1 MSKTGRWLADTA
13 ERVLSTAAETT
24 LAALPTSYLP
34 NVSIPWWAAF
44 AAGGFAGV
52 VALLKCIAAL
62 KVGAPDSASLLPA
75 ETDPPQEDG
84 WGLIE
89 VLAVVAV
96 VLITLLLLGYL
107 R

>member
-1 MSKTGRWLADTA
+1 MAQAAIPAVLATGWDRD
-13 ERVLSTAAETT
+13 
-24 LAALPTSYLP
+24 ALYIALG
-34 NVSIPWWAAF
+34 AF
-44 AAGGFAGV
+44 GLCV
-52 VALLKCIAAL
+52 LKCIAAL